1 MVISNSTMTSDKT
14 VLLGIPHSP
23 LDVDLESVIRSA
35 GAAFGAGSL
44 NTTRLKATFKPDL
57 SNVTSR

>member
-1 MVISNSTMTSDKT
+1 MASDET
-14 VLLGIPHSP
+14 VLLGIPHFP
-23 LDVDLESVIRSA
+23 LDVDLESVIHGA
-35 GAAFGAGSL
+35 GAAFGGSL